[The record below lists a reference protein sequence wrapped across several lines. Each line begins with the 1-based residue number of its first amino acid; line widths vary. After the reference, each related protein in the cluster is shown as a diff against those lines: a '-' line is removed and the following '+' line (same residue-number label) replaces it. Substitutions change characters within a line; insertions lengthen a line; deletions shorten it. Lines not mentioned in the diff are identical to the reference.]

1 SLFIISVLP
10 FIKYPIKTITR
21 NIPMKI
27 IAQLTYIP
35 LSENDPREKVHEI
48 LEHLAQYDVE
58 IEVGY
63 LSTTII
69 GAPKVVFEVIRD
81 LYDTMSLETER
92 FRFQIDLLSPTKE

>member
-1 SLFIISVLP
+1 M
-10 FIKYPIKTITR
+10 KT
-21 NIPMKI
+21 

-35 LSENDPREKVHEI
+35 LSQEDPREKVQEL

-69 GAPKVVFEVIRD
+69 GAPKTVFEVIKD
-81 LYDTMSLETER
+81 LYDIMSMETER
-92 FRFQIDLLSPTKE
+92 FRFQVDLLSPSAE

>member
-1 SLFIISVLP
+1 M
-10 FIKYPIKTITR
+10 KT
-21 NIPMKI
+21 

-35 LSENDPREKVHEI
+35 LSKDDPREKVQEM

-69 GAPKVVFEVIRD
+69 GAPKIVFEVIQD
-81 LYDTMSLETER
+81 LYDIMSMETEK
-92 FRFQIDLLSPTKE
+92 FRFQVDFLSPSKE

>member
-1 SLFIISVLP
+1 M
-10 FIKYPIKTITR
+10 KT
-21 NIPMKI
+21 

-35 LSENDPREKVHEI
+35 LSEDDPREKVQEL

-69 GAPKVVFEVIRD
+69 GAPKVVFDVIAD
-81 LYDTMSLETER
+81 LYDIMAMETDN
-92 FRFQIDLLSPTKE
+92 FRFQIDLLSPSK